1 MGLMNLEYALVG
13 DVSWQTEASWQTP
26 DTPFMSFAFWQ
37 ALSETGAIG
46 ETAGWLPIF
55 VVIYRHHETNE
66 YSRLDASADDQTVID
81 NSTDQGVLKNT
92 HNYDYDHDRDRDR
105 DNYNNNSK
113 ASQQQPIAVM
123 PVFVKGH
130 HQGEFVFDYSWA
142 QAYAQYGLDYYPR
155 LVTSVPYTPISG
167 QRLWLAEGIQLDNDI
182 IKAAMA
188 GVDDI
193 AQQVGA
199 SSWHG
204 LFVEPKLAS
213 LSASTDEQID
223 NIIAM
228 QMIDSDAATL
238 NQNKGAGLPTQSSEL
253 AIMERQGCQFLWQN
267 KNLTHDGQSF
277 NDFEDFLATLKAKK
291 RKTIRAERR
300 KVAEQEITCQRKCGD
315 EISEA
320 DWKAFYHCYVM
331 TYAVR
336 GQQPYLTLA
345 FFTKLAGTMPEHL
358 MLALAS
364 DSSGEI
370 IASSLFLY
378 DKPNSEHST
387 LYGRY
392 WGALAD
398 YDSLHFEL
406 CYYQG
411 IEFAIEQGLTHF
423 DPGTQ
428 GEHKL
433 IRGFIPTT
441 THSLHRIYDKRF
453 IPAISDFCSQDRLRM
468 AQYRQQAHQ
477 ALPFN
482 ADNMP
487 DFDASI

>member
-1 MGLMNLEYALVG
+1 MSLRYALVG
-13 DVSWQTEASWQTP
+13 DMSWQNRAQWQNP

-37 ALSETGAIG
+37 ALTDTGAIG
-46 ETAGWLPIF
+46 ESAGWLPIF
-55 VVIYRHHETNE
+55 VLVYR
-66 YSRLDASADDQTVID
+66 SD
-81 NSTDQGVLKNT
+81 STDSIDADSVDEKIM
-92 HNYDYDHDRDRDR
+92 
-105 DNYNNNSK
+105 
-113 ASQQQPIAVM
+113 QPVAVM

-130 HQGEFVFDYSWA
+130 HQGEFVFDYAWA
-142 QAYAQYGLDYYPR
+142 EAYARYGIDYYPR
-155 LVTSVPYTPISG
+155 LVTSSPYTPITG
-167 QRLWLAEGIQLDNDI
+167 QRLWLAADETLNAEI

-204 LFVEPKLAS
+204 LFVTPELAA
-213 LSASTDEQID
+213 LAASTAIEINEAITSNHID
-223 NIIAM
+223 NKQDTFDGNLEDDYDI
-228 QMIDSDAATL
+228 SDTRSFITPIL
-238 NQNKGAGLPTQSSEL
+238 
-253 AIMERQGCQFLWQN
+253 ERQGCQFLWQN
-267 KNLTHDGQSF
+267 KNLAESGQPF
-277 NDFEDFLATLKAKK
+277 IDFDAFLMTLKAKK

-300 KVAEQEITCQRKCGD
+300 KVAEQGIRCVRKCGD
-315 EISEA
+315 EISDA

-336 GQQPYLTLA
+336 GQQPYLTADFFMALA
-345 FFTKLAGTMPEHL
+345 QSMPEHI
-358 MLALAS
+358 MLAQAL
-364 DSSGEI
+364 DNQGEI

-378 DKPNSEHST
+378 DTPDTDSSDTDNQTPST

-392 WGALAD
+392 WGSLGE

-411 IEFAIEQGLTHF
+411 IEFAIEQGLVYF

-433 IRGFIPTT
+433 IRGFIPTK
-441 THSLHRIYDKRF
+441 THSLHRIYDSRF
-453 IPAISDFCSQDRLRM
+453 IPAISNFCVEDRLRM
-468 AQYRQQAHQ
+468 AQYRAQAHE

-482 ADNMP
+482 IDNMP
-487 DFDASI
+487 NFDNDA

>member
-1 MGLMNLEYALVG
+1 MTNSMSLEYALIN
-13 DVSWQTEASWQTP
+13 DTSWQSQADWQAP

-37 ALSETGAIG
+37 ALADTGAIG
-46 ETAGWLPIF
+46 EQAGWLPIF
-55 VVIYRHHETNE
+55 ILVHRVANYADSEN
-66 YSRLDASADDQTVID
+66 SADSLIDSTVE
-81 NSTDQGVLKNT
+81 NVL
-92 HNYDYDHDRDRDR
+92 
-105 DNYNNNSK
+105 
-113 ASQQQPIAVM
+113 QPVAVL
-123 PVFVKGH
+123 PVFIKGH
-130 HQGEFVFDYSWA
+130 HRGEFVFDHAWA
-142 QAYAQYGLDYYPR
+142 EAYARYGIDYYPR
-155 LVTSVPYTPISG
+155 LVSSVPYTPITG
-167 QRLWLAEGIQLDNDI
+167 QRLWLAKGETLSEEV
-182 IKAAMA
+182 IKTAIA

-204 LFVEPKLAS
+204 LYVTPELAS
-213 LSASTDEQID
+213 VAT
-223 NIIAM
+223 
-228 QMIDSDAATL
+228 AA
-238 NQNKGAGLPTQSSEL
+238 LPTDIDIEHAL
-253 AIMERQGCQFLWQN
+253 AAQDNGLEPTAIEMPILERQGCQFLWQN
-267 KNLTHDGQSF
+267 KDLLQDGQPF
-277 NDFEDFLATLKAKK
+277 ADFDAFLMTLKAKK

-300 KVAEQEITCQRKCGD
+300 KVAEQNISCQRKCGAD
-315 EISEA
+315 ITDA

-336 GQQPYLTLA
+336 GQQPYLTIDFFMALA
-345 FFTKLAGTMPEHL
+345 QSMPEHL
-358 MLALAS
+358 MLAQALN
-364 DSSGEI
+364 DDGEI

-378 DKPNSEHST
+378 DNADSDKADGDVDNNAT

-392 WGALAD
+392 WGALGE

-411 IEFAIEQGLTHF
+411 IEFAIEQGLTYF

-441 THSLHRIYDKRF
+441 THSLHRIYDPRF
-453 IPAISDFCSQDRLRM
+453 VPAIADFCRKDREHM
-468 AQYRQQAHQ
+468 AHYRQQAFE

-487 DFDASI
+487 EFDTDD

>member
-1 MGLMNLEYALVG
+1 MNLEYALVG
-13 DVSWQTEASWQTP
+13 DMSWQTQADWQAP

-37 ALSETGAIG
+37 ALSDTGAIG
-46 ETAGWLPIF
+46 EKAGWLPIY
-55 VVIYRHHETNE
+55 VV
-66 YSRLDASADDQTVID
+66 V
-81 NSTDQGVLKNT
+81 
-92 HNYDYDHDRDRDR
+92 YDGDKHR
-105 DNYNNNSK
+105 
-113 ASQQQPIAVM
+113 PIAVM

-142 QAYAQYGLDYYPR
+142 QAYAHYGLDYYPR

-167 QRLWLAEGIQLDNDI
+167 QRLWLAANRSLTPEIIQTA
-182 IKAAMA
+182 IK

-199 SSWHG
+199 SSWHC
-204 LFVEPKLAS
+204 LFAESKLATIAASSSQEIAKVIDKSRIALAGEDGSQTQRQQPESRSINKTS
-213 LSASTDEQID
+213 LPI
-223 NIIAM
+223 
-228 QMIDSDAATL
+228 L
-238 NQNKGAGLPTQSSEL
+238 
-253 AIMERQGCQFLWQN
+253 ERQGCQFLWQN
-267 KNLTHDGQSF
+267 KNLIANAQPFT
-277 NDFEDFLATLKAKK
+277 DFDDFLATLRAKK

-300 KVAEQEITCQRKCGD
+300 KVAEQNIVCARKRGSDITD
-315 EISEA
+315 S

-336 GQQPYLTLA
+336 GQQPYLTLD
-345 FFTKLAGTMPEHL
+345 FFMALASSMPEHL
-358 MLALAS
+358 MLALAY
-364 DSSGEI
+364 DNDNEI

-378 DKPNSEHST
+378 DKPDSEHST

-411 IEFAIEQGLTHF
+411 IAFAIEQGLQYF

-433 IRGFIPTT
+433 VRGFIPTT
-441 THSLHRIYDKRF
+441 THSLHRIYDERF
-453 IPAISDFCSQDRLRM
+453 IPAISNFCMEDRQRM
-468 AQYRQQAHQ
+468 AQYRQQAHE

-487 DFDASI
+487 VFDSEQ